1 MPPVYP
7 VSLLLSG
14 CPCLVVGGGRIGTRK
29 AKDLLACGAHVI
41 VVSPEF
47 DADIQRIEG
56 LHLIQRPFRDDDVK
70 GKALVFAATSDPDVN
85 CQAARAARGA
95 GVWVNVVDTP
105 QECDFYVPATVR
117 RGDLTIS
124 ISTSGAVPALSRSL
138 RRQVEAIFPEQY
150 AEFVAVLGELRD
162 AIIREVGDPKHKKHI
177 LTRLADEATW
187 RRFQS
192 EGAEAVR
199 GLARALI
206 EERD

>member
-1 MPPVYP
+1 MHPVYP

-14 CPCLVVGGGRIGTRK
+14 CPCLVIGGGRIATRK
-29 AKDLLACGAHVI
+29 ARDLLTCGAHVI

-47 DADIQRIEG
+47 DEEIQQLEG
-56 LHLIQRPFRDDDVK
+56 LHLIQRPFQDDDVR
-70 GKALVFAATSDPDVN
+70 GKALVFAATSNPEVN
-85 CQAARAARGA
+85 RQAARAARGA

-105 QECDFYVPATVR
+105 NECDFYVPANVR

-138 RRQVEAIFPEQY
+138 RRQLEAIFPEQY
-150 AEFVAVLGELRD
+150 AEFVALLGELRD
-162 AIIREVGDPKHKKHI
+162 EIIREVDDPQEKKHI

-199 GLARALI
+199 SVARTLI
-206 EERD
+206 EECS